1 MFFNVSELLK
11 QPVGVSQFHE
21 VEASDLLTEDG
32 TQSKVTGRLR
42 LTRNDQGIWVKGK
55 LEAMVLGSCGRC
67 LIDFCLRLPLHLRE
81 QYFSTVDFR
90 SGTPLPK
97 SRLSDEDVAL
107 YILSKHN
114 LDIREVVRQLIV
126 TAVPMKP
133 LCKSSCRGLCAKC
146 GINLNE
152 DFCQCQDV
160 EEGLGVSPLIGLLS
174 KSAHPV

>member
-1 MFFNVSELLK
+1 VYFNISELLK
-11 QPVGVSQFHE
+11 QPVGVSQYHE
-21 VEASDLLTEDG
+21 VEESHLLTEDG

-42 LTRNDQGIWVKGK
+42 LIRNDLGIWVKGE

-67 LIDFCLRLPLHLRE
+67 LIDFCLTLPLHLRE
-81 QYFSTVDFR
+81 QYYPTVDLR
-90 SGTPLPK
+90 SGPPLTK
-97 SRLSDEDVAL
+97 SRLADEDVAL
-107 YILSKHN
+107 CILSKHN

-152 DFCQCQDV
+152 EFCQCQDS
-160 EEGLGVSPLIGLLS
+160 EEELGVSPLIGLLS